1 MKLQTWIVQCELT
14 VKSEGC
20 LTDFTQRDT
29 YKGSVWKKF
38 KQHCGGV
45 VLGFFFVFLQ
55 RTLFKTL
62 ATSCL
67 TSVYWLVLV
76 KFPYLGY
83 IKYVLCLIASS
94 DMENWSLLW
103 VSLDH
108 LRLKVNARN
117 HKTEKNPFLVKLLCL
132 FLSNIQLFPNWIG
145 NNVRL
150 RKVSGQKSCKLCSCC
165 PISSIL
171 LLPPPTQ
178 KHPDSVWDTPK
189 HTCLRFSPSWD
200 VWLGALMPWIPLSCS
215 TLEVF
220 RNWCCTDD

>member
-1 MKLQTWIVQCELT
+1 MIVKFCYFT
-14 VKSEGC
+14 VFFWHTTCCTITVG
-20 LTDFTQRDT
+20 
-29 YKGSVWKKF
+29 GWMVG
-38 KQHCGGV
+38 GGV
-45 VLGFFFVFLQ
+45 VLVCIFFLQ
-55 RTLFKTL
+55 CTLFKTL

-83 IKYVLCLIASS
+83 IKYVLCLMASS

-117 HKTEKNPFLVKLLCL
+117 HKTEKNTHFW
-132 FLSNIQLFPNWIG
+132 SNYYVCFSVTFNNWIG

-178 KHPDSVWDTPK
+178 KHPDSVLDTPK

-200 VWLGALMPWIPLSCS
+200 IWLGALMPWIPLSCS